1 MKKFSNVILTVF
13 SAGVI
18 TSLFAGG
25 IALAGFVAA
34 MFIGGETATAMC
46 AFIHK
51 TYFPWVIKLTSV
63 FVGFGLLGM
72 YLTNKKALALS
83 ADKEQDVEE

>member
-1 MKKFSNVILTVF
+1 MKKFSNVILTFF

-18 TSLFAGG
+18 ASLFAGA
-25 IALAGFVAA
+25 IAVIGFIVA
-34 MFIGGETATAMC
+34 MFIGGETAAAMC
-46 AFIHK
+46 VFIHK
-51 TYFPWVIKLTSV
+51 TYFPWVIKFTSV

-83 ADKEQDVEE
+83 ADKEQEVEE